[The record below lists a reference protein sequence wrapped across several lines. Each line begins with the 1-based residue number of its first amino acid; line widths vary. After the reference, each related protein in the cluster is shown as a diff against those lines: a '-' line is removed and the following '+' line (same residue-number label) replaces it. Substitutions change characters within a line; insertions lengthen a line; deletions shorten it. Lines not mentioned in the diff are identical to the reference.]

1 MQDCIFCKIGR
12 GEIPSAMLFRDDRC
26 FVIRDI
32 HPLAPTHL
40 LVIPFQ
46 HITSLVASALL
57 GEPLLGHLSAVA
69 AQSALRE
76 GLADTGYRLVVNQ
89 GPDSGQAVPHFHIH
103 VLGGKRL
110 SDHLG

>member
-12 GEIPSAMLFRDDRC
+12 GELPSAMLFRDNLC

-32 HPLAPTHL
+32 HPLAPAHL

-46 HITSLVASALL
+46 HVTSLVSSALL
-57 GEPLLGHLSAVA
+57 GELLLGHLTAVA

-89 GPDSGQAVPHFHIH
+89 GPDSGSAVAHLHIH